1 MYYVVSLVCFTGSR
15 FIIVT
20 SLVTGL
26 YAILEIQA
34 ALFIVVDLMP
44 IVYMVYC
51 HVRMFKR

>member
-1 MYYVVSLVCFTGSR
+1 MCFTGSR